1 MNKQIVFQIIKYYW
15 PVKDKK
21 KTIDMCSKVGEFHR
35 PSSEQKKDYTKSTYT
50 HYVSPLT
57 WSIDKTN
64 T

>member
-1 MNKQIVFQIIKYYW
+1 
-15 PVKDKK
+15 
-21 KTIDMCSKVGEFHR
+21 MCSKVGEFHR
-35 PSSEQKKDYTKSTYT
+35 PSSEQKKDYTKSTYA